1 MTMLLYA
8 RKRGR
13 GETRIIELDSKEAIK
28 VMKENRKCDFQL
40 GMIGSVKLE
49 SVARVYG
56 EFAPFKKVNSI
67 EELIAPFSKKT
78 KLKRPIVQIAKG
90 ISGTRYIMKKH

>member
-13 GETRIIELDSKEAIK
+13 GETRVLELESKEAIK
-28 VMKENRKCDFQL
+28 VMKQNRKCDFQL
-40 GMIGSVKLE
+40 GMIGSTNLQ

-56 EFAPFKKVNSI
+56 EFAPFKKVASI
-67 EELIAPFSKKT
+67 EDLLKPF
-78 KLKRPIVQIAKG
+78 
-90 ISGTRYIMKKH
+90 

>member
-13 GETRIIELDSKEAIK
+13 GETRVIEIDSKEAIK
-28 VMKENRKCDFQL
+28 IMKQNRKCDFQL
-40 GMIGSVKLE
+40 GMIGSTNLQ

-56 EFAPFKKVNSI
+56 EFAPFKKVHSVD
-67 EELIAPFSKKT
+67 ELLRPF
-78 KLKRPIVQIAKG
+78 
-90 ISGTRYIMKKH
+90 

>member
-13 GETRIIELDSKEAIK
+13 GETRVIELESKEAIK
-28 VMKENRKCDFQL
+28 IMKQNRKCDFQL
-40 GMIGSVKLE
+40 GMIGSTNLQ

-56 EFAPFKKVNSI
+56 EFAPFKKVASV
-67 EELIAPFSKKT
+67 EELLKPF
-78 KLKRPIVQIAKG
+78 
-90 ISGTRYIMKKH
+90 

>member
-13 GETRIIELDSKEAIK
+13 GETRVIEIDGKEAIK
-28 VMKENRKCDFQL
+28 VMKAHRKCDFQL

-56 EFAPFKKVNSI
+56 EFAPFKKVNTVD
-67 EELIAPFSKKT
+67 ELLAPFSIKSKC
-78 KLKRPIVQIAKG
+78 
-90 ISGTRYIMKKH
+90 

>member
-13 GETRIIELDSKEAIK
+13 GETRVIELDSKEAIK
-28 VMKENRKCDFQL
+28 IMKQNRKCDFQL
-40 GMIGSVKLE
+40 GMIGSTNLQ

-56 EFAPFKKVNSI
+56 EFAPFKKVASV
-67 EELIAPFSKKT
+67 EELLKPF
-78 KLKRPIVQIAKG
+78 
-90 ISGTRYIMKKH
+90 